1 MSHGGKGSRARPYS
15 VTNDEYSQRWDAIFG
30 RDLDKKT
37 PPEEPTPPEVAP
49 VENDTHPMPV
59 DK

>member
-15 VTNDEYSQRWDAIFG
+15 VSNDEYSRRWDAIFG
-30 RDLDKKT
+30 RDLDKKVK
-37 PPEEPTPPEVAP
+37 PDVPTPPDPAP
-49 VENDTHPMPV
+49 VENDTAAMPT

>member
-15 VTNDEYSQRWDAIFG
+15 VTNDEYSRRWDAIFG

-37 PPEEPTPPEVAP
+37 LPEEPCPPEVAP
-49 VENDTHPMPV
+49 GENNTRPV
-59 DK
+59 PADK

>member
-15 VTNDEYSQRWDAIFG
+15 VTNDEYSRRWDAIFG

-37 PPEEPTPPEVAP
+37 PPEEPTPPEIAP
-49 VENDTHPMPV
+49 VENDTAPMPA

>member
-30 RDLDKKT
+30 RDLDKKP
-37 PPEEPTPPEVAP
+37 PPEPSMSPEVVP
-49 VENDTHPMPV
+49 VENTTDPV
-59 DK
+59 PPDK

>member
-15 VTNDEYSQRWDAIFG
+15 VTNDEYSRRWDAIFG

-37 PPEEPTPPEVAP
+37 LPEESTPPDAALE
-49 VENDTHPMPV
+49 ENDTDPV
-59 DK
+59 PADK

>member
-15 VTNDEYSQRWDAIFG
+15 VTNDEYSRRWDAIFG
-30 RDLDKKT
+30 RDLDKKIL
-37 PPEEPTPPEVAP
+37 PDEPCSPEVAP
-49 VENDTHPMPV
+49 VENDTQPVPM

>member
-15 VTNDEYSQRWDAIFG
+15 VTNDEYSRRWDAIFG

-37 PPEEPTPPEVAP
+37 PPEPPTPPEVAP
-49 VENDTHPMPV
+49 VENDTHPV
-59 DK
+59 SADK